1 MSLTTQLNS
10 ISTSIAG
17 AKGFVTKLETKRVA
31 SAGPQ
36 ARSMLADASRE
47 IALMRKE
54 ITKFQKSLKT
64 AKPAKAEEGPKEEE
78 GPTEEEGPKK
88 AAPKKA
94 ASKKAAPKKE
104 EAAEA
109 EEPGL
114 LPPPEKKAL
123 RKKATF

>member
-1 MSLTTQLNS
+1 M
-10 ISTSIAG
+10 
-17 AKGFVTKLETKRVA
+17 TKLETKRVA

-78 GPTEEEGPKK
+78 GPTEEEE
-88 AAPKKA
+88 
-94 ASKKAAPKKE
+94 PKKE

>member
-1 MSLTTQLNS
+1 M
-10 ISTSIAG
+10 
-17 AKGFVTKLETKRVA
+17 TKLETKRVA

-78 GPTEEEGPKK
+78 GPTEEEEP
-88 AAPKKA
+88 
-94 ASKKAAPKKE
+94 KKAAPKKE